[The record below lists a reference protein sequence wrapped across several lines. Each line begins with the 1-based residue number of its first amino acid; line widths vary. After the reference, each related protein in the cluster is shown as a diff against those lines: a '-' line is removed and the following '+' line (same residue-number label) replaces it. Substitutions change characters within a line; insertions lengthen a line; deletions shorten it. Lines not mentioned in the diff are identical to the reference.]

1 MKYILIVTFL
11 ALQIL
16 GIHAQEQYRVVSRTQ
31 LNVRSGPGTD
41 YSVIGSLAPRSIVSV
56 TATRGNWSAI
66 AYQGRTGYVASRYI
80 SPLPIP
86 RAARSHTFFSEYS
99 LFWPLLLLVLTLLP
113 VFIREAGI
121 SSCTTIWIVR
131 LSLIGT
137 AIVELIY
144 FIGMNCELWWCQ
156 PSQVGWGWAIAGVF
170 ISFIIFFLQY
180 QYLKGFSDP
189 EPENPKTS
197 GIHTLNIVSL
207 VACIILISYKHTW
220 VIFLYPA
227 VLFCALY
234 LRCRSWSTALL
245 YTFLI
250 SLYSIALLGT
260 LFKLMYFIII
270 VLTIGLASQMLGTTY
285 VDRYGNV
292 CKQC

>member
-1 MKYILIVTFL
+1 MKYILIVIFL

-16 GIHAQEQYRVVSRTQ
+16 GIHAQEQYRVISRTQ
-31 LNVRSGPGTD
+31 LNVRSGPGTG
-41 YSVIGSLAPRSIVSV
+41 YSVIGRLTPRSTVSV
-56 TATRGNWSAI
+56 TSTQGNWSAI
-66 AYQGRTGYVASRYI
+66 TYQGRTGYVASRYI
-80 SPLPIP
+80 SPLPLP
-86 RAARSHTFFSEYS
+86 RAARNHAFFSDYG
-99 LFWPLLLLVLTLLP
+99 LFWPLLILGFTFIPVL
-113 VFIREAGI
+113 IGQAGFEDKAA
-121 SSCTTIWIVR
+121 IWIVR

-189 EPENPKTS
+189 VPENPKTS

-207 VACIILISYKHTW
+207 VACIILISYRHTW

-227 VLFCALY
+227 VLFCGLY

-292 CKQC
+292 YKQC